1 VPALKVDSKDFFT
14 ILFTNDTPLSAS
26 LEHHFRRRTMNC
38 RIAITALLFFAGT
51 LSQAQPKIEIV
62 GGTHFNFG
70 KIYRGKIAERILTVK
85 NTGTET
91 LQLGQIQASCGCTGT
106 VVSNTTIPPGKT
118 GEIKITFNS
127 TNFSDSIHKSVTI
140 NSNAVNAPQLVV
152 QFAGYVV
159 QEISVSPQQFWF
171 KDAEVGRPTWATIKL
186 TNNSPEPITLTSYE
200 TGCQG
205 FTLKLPQE
213 PIKPGQ
219 TVDLTAEL
227 KAVKA
232 TQVLNDGVS
241 IKTSSKN
248 QPDVFVRIFGSVKEF
263 KFQ

>member
-1 VPALKVDSKDFFT
+1 M
-14 ILFTNDTPLSAS
+14 
-26 LEHHFRRRTMNC
+26 RRRFVPL
-38 RIAITALLFFAGT
+38 ILAVLTATLLH
-51 LSQAQPKIEIV
+51 AQPKIEVV
-62 GGTHFNFG
+62 GGTQFSFG
-70 KIYRGKIAERILTVK
+70 KMYRGKIAERILQIK

-91 LQLGQIQASCGCTGT
+91 LQLGQIQASCGCTGS
-106 VVSNTTIPPGKT
+106 VVSNTSIPPGKT

-140 NSNAVNAPQLVV
+140 NSNAANAPQLVV
-152 QFAGYVV
+152 QFSGYVV
-159 QEISVSPQQFWF
+159 QEISLSPQQFWF
-171 KDAEVGRPTWATIKL
+171 KDAEVGRPSWATLRL
-186 TNNSPEPITLTSYE
+186 TNNSTEPITLTRYE

-205 FTLKLPQE
+205 FTLKLPTE

-219 TVDLTAEL
+219 TVELTAEL

-232 TQVLNDGVS
+232 TPVLNDGVS

>member
-1 VPALKVDSKDFFT
+1 MKWKVA
-14 ILFTNDTPLSAS
+14 IVVLVSAG
-26 LEHHFRRRTMNC
+26 LTY
-38 RIAITALLFFAGT
+38 
-51 LSQAQPKIEIV
+51 AQPKIEVV
-62 GGTHFNFG
+62 GGTQFNFG
-70 KIYRGKIAERILTVK
+70 KIYRGKIAERIITVK

-106 VVSNTTIPPGKT
+106 VVSNTNIPPGKT
-118 GEIKITFNS
+118 GDIKITFNS
-127 TNFSDSIHKSVTI
+127 TNFSDSIHKSITI
-140 NSNAVNAPQLVV
+140 NSNAANAPQLVV

-159 QEISVSPQQFWF
+159 QEISVTPQQFWF
-171 KDAEVGRPTWATIKL
+171 KDAEVGRATWATIKL
-186 TNNSPEPITLTSYE
+186 VNNSTEPITLTSYE
-200 TGCQG
+200 TALQG
-205 FTLKLPQE
+205 FSLKLPKE

-227 KAVKA
+227 KAAKA
-232 TQVLNDGVS
+232 MQVLSDGVS

>member
-1 VPALKVDSKDFFT
+1 MKRSCMYLALSFV
-14 ILFTNDTPLSAS
+14 A
-26 LEHHFRRRTMNC
+26 
-38 RIAITALLFFAGT
+38 AGLAYT
-51 LSQAQPKIEIV
+51 QPKIEIV
-62 GGTHFNFG
+62 GGTQFNFG
-70 KIYRGKIAERILTVK
+70 TIYRGTIAERVVVVK

-106 VVSNTTIPPGKT
+106 VVSSSSIPPGKT

-152 QFAGYVV
+152 QFSGYVV
-159 QEISVSPQQFWF
+159 QEISVSPPQFWF
-171 KDAEVGRPTWATIKL
+171 RDAEVGRPTWASVRI
-186 TNNSPEPITLTSYE
+186 TNNSTEPVTLTGYQ
-200 TGCQG
+200 TALQG
-205 FTLKLPQE
+205 FTLKLPKE
-213 PIKPGQ
+213 PIRPGQ
-219 TVDLTAEL
+219 SIDLMAEL
-227 KAVKA
+227 KAARA
-232 TQVLNDGVS
+232 TPVLSDGVS

>member
-1 VPALKVDSKDFFT
+1 
-14 ILFTNDTPLSAS
+14 
-26 LEHHFRRRTMNC
+26 M
-38 RIAITALLFFAGT
+38 RIALVVFLLVAGSFAT
-51 LSQAQPKIEIV
+51 AQPKIEVV
-62 GGTHFNFG
+62 GGTQFSFG
-70 KIYRGKIAERILTVK
+70 KIYRGQIAERVVVVK

-106 VVSNTTIPPGKT
+106 VVSNTSIPPGKT

-140 NSNAVNAPQLVV
+140 HSNAANAPQVVV
-152 QFAGYVV
+152 QFSGYVV
-159 QEISVSPQQFWF
+159 QEISVMPQQFWF
-171 KDAEVGRPTWATIKL
+171 REAEVGRPSWATVKL
-186 TNNSPEPITLTSYE
+186 TNNSTEPITLTGYE
-200 TGCQG
+200 TALQG
-205 FTLKLPQE
+205 FTLKLPKD

-219 TVDLTAEL
+219 SVDLAAEL
-227 KAVKA
+227 KAARA
-232 TQVLNDGVS
+232 TQVLSDGVS

>member
-1 VPALKVDSKDFFT
+1 MKRRIVIAAL
-14 ILFTNDTPLSAS
+14 
-26 LEHHFRRRTMNC
+26 
-38 RIAITALLFFAGT
+38 FAAG
-51 LSQAQPKIEIV
+51 LAHAQPKIEVV
-62 GGTHFNFG
+62 GGTYFNFG
-70 KIYRGKIAERILTVK
+70 KIYRGKIAERVVTVK
-85 NTGTET
+85 NIGTET

-106 VVSNTTIPPGKT
+106 VVSNTSIPPGKT

-159 QEISVSPQQFWF
+159 QEISVTPQQFWF

-186 TNNSPEPITLTSYE
+186 VNNSTEPITLTSYE
-200 TGCQG
+200 TGLQG
-205 FTLKLPQE
+205 FSLKLPKE
-213 PIKPGQ
+213 PIKPGEAI
-219 TVDLTAEL
+219 DLTAEL

-232 TQVLNDGVS
+232 TQVLSDGVS

-248 QPDVFVRIFGSVKEF
+248 QPDVFVRIFGAVREF